1 MVCHKDHAMPPSD
14 CSAQPSPPHPP
25 FVIAALEQ
33 RALMRGLVH
42 GVLLSLAAWASIGWA
57 LTLLD

>member
-1 MVCHKDHAMPPSD
+1 MPPSD
-14 CSAQPSPPHPP
+14 CSGHPGALPPQL
-25 FVIAALEQ
+25 VSAALEQ
-33 RALMRGLVH
+33 QALMRGLVH